1 MSIEDLY
8 EWFTENGVVIDR
20 HHHTRSRHEYD
31 TDGIAINKG
40 DWLINEWTG
49 RRGTRPHPTCQH
61 KFEYLLDKQARLEY
75 LGGWTDDHLA
85 VKYYLY
91 EYFLSSIEYK
101 ITKKRLDETIDS
113 VVDRV
118 FSPWGACLLD
128 DLEHKTVDKGGKV
141 DIAPSII
148 DSKKRKSLQKKGER
162 KFNDYWIGRMIDG
175 EPGRTA
181 YYYAKKSREWAVGVN
196 GKGWSKDTVKD
207 FMVRKGIDE

>member
-1 MSIEDLY
+1 MNIEDFY
-8 EWFTENGVVIDR
+8 EWNIENGVVIDKQ
-20 HHHTRSRHEYD
+20 HHTRSRHEYD

-49 RRGTRPHPTCQH
+49 RRGTKPHPTCQH
-61 KFEYLLDKQARLEY
+61 RFEYLLDKQARLEC

-91 EYFLSSIEYK
+91 EYFFSSIDYK
-101 ITKKRLDETIDS
+101 ITRKRLDETIDS

-118 FSPWGACLLD
+118 FSPFGALLLD
-128 DLEHKTVDKGGKV
+128 DLKHKTVDKGGKV
-141 DIAPSII
+141 DISPFIM

-162 KFNDYWIGRMIDG
+162 KFNDYWIGRMING

-196 GKGWSKDTVKD
+196 GKGWSKDTIKD
-207 FMVRKGIDE
+207 FMVRKGIDG